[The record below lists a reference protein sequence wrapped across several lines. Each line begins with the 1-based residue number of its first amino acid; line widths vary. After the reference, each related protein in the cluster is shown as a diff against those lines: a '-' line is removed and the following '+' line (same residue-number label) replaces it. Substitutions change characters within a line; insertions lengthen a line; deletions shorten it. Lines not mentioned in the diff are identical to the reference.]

1 MRYDVWCVALA
12 ASHGGCIS
20 ACHLFW
26 SREFLAERRRGKTL
40 GGHIETQETA
50 AVVESLGGLH
60 IIRSRSW
67 IGCSRVQGGSDR
79 TSDRAFRLP
88 IVIAIPGLVYRR

>member
-12 ASHGGCIS
+12 ASHGGSIPLVICSGLVI
-20 ACHLFW
+20 F
-26 SREFLAERRRGKTL
+26 FAERRSGKTL

-88 IVIAIPGLVYRR
+88 IVIAIPGLVYR